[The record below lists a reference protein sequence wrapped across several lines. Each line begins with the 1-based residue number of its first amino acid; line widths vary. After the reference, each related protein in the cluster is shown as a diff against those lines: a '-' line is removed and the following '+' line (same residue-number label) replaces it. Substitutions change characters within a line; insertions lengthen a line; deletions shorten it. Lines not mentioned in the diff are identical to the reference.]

1 MLQKWFNRLIENI
14 DFNTLKTAFLPYF
27 NELTK
32 FHFSLFNP
40 LFWVFLLILFL
51 ISSRSWGYRKSFS
64 YYSILAIVLLTT
76 TMLENSLASTLAK
89 SEVFDATVLR
99 IISIFV
105 ILMVTLYYFFIRS
118 D

>member
-1 MLQKWFNRLIENI
+1 MLQKWSGLMGNT
-14 DFNTLKTAFLPYF
+14 DFNTLKTTILPYLK
-27 NELTK
+27 ELRN

-51 ISSRSWGYRKSFS
+51 ILSRAWEYRKSFS
-64 YYSILAIVLLTT
+64 YCSILAILLLAM
-76 TMLENSLASTLAK
+76 TMLENSLAATLAK

-99 IISIFV
+99 IITIFV
-105 ILMVTLYYFFIRS
+105 ILMVTLYYLFIRS